1 MLNTGQILNNR
12 YRIVRKIATGG
23 FGAIYRAWDLN
34 LNVGCA
40 LKENIE
46 ITVAA
51 QKQFMLE
58 ANVLATLRHPNLP
71 RVTDYFAIADMGQF
85 LVMDYIEGENLQD
98 KINSLGHL
106 PELLALKWINQV
118 LDALVY
124 LHHQK
129 PPVIHRDIKPQN
141 IIISTTDEEQ
151 KANLVDFGIS
161 KVFDPGL
168 KTTIG
173 ARAVTPPF
181 SPQEQYGRGNTDA
194 RSDIYALGATLYVSL
209 TGVEPVESIQR
220 TMGIDLVPPRCIN
233 REISPL
239 VESIILK
246 AMEPLPEN
254 RYQSADVL
262 QDEIRKAIYDASDF
276 KMKDRAQNKKKQY
289 QSSAPTYKVPLN
301 IPAPLV
307 QNTSTNSKQGNKGKS
322 RLLTRNVW
330 TILGSIILL
339 LFTVLTFGMWQ
350 SGIFRAKNSHST
362 SIPEVLYFVST
373 AQEGKREI
381 YKYSEAEGPIRIT
394 YSPGN
399 SESWDPVFSPSGMMV
414 FVSDRDGQPEIYKIS
429 LGGKVERL
437 TYTSEGSSFD
447 PAFTPDGI
455 LYFCSTRGG
464 DFGHIYSLSLDG
476 KVERLTYGT
485 VDSIDADPV
494 VSPEGTLYFVSN
506 RDGNWDIFRMSIDGK
521 TRKVTHTK
529 DPDYCLFPSF
539 SSSGKLFASCNIRE
553 KMNIYEV
560 NTTNGSLEQMTF
572 SPEGTSSFAAIFS
585 HNDDL
590 YFISDRG
597 GGSDI
602 YMMNRSGNVTR
613 ITENE
618 TVLMPAFSNN

>member
-12 YRIVRKIATGG
+12 YRIVRKIAEGG

-46 ITVAA
+46 TTVAA
-51 QKQFMLE
+51 QKQFLLE

-85 LVMDYIEGENLQD
+85 LVMDYIEGENLQE
-98 KINSLGHL
+98 KINSFGHL
-106 PELLALKWINQV
+106 PELLALKWIDQV

-141 IIISTTDEEQ
+141 IIISSTDEEQ
-151 KANLVDFGIS
+151 KVSLVDFGIS

-194 RSDIYALGATLYVSL
+194 RSDIYALGATLFVSL
-209 TGVEPVESIQR
+209 TGVEPAESIQR
-220 TMGIDLVPPRCIN
+220 TMGIDIVPPRHIN
-233 REISPL
+233 SEISPL
-239 VESIILK
+239 VESIVLR

-254 RYQSADVL
+254 RYQSADVF
-262 QDEIRKAIYDASDF
+262 QAEIKKAIYNTSNF
-276 KMKDRAQNKKKQY
+276 KMADRVQNKNEQY
-289 QSSAPTYKVPLN
+289 QSSAPTYKVPLSV
-301 IPAPLV
+301 PTPSV
-307 QNTSTNSKQGNKGKS
+307 QHTSTNLKQGNKGKR
-322 RLLTRNVW
+322 RLSTRIVW
-330 TILGSIILL
+330 AILGSIILL
-339 LFTVLTFGMWQ
+339 LFTFFAFGMRQ
-350 SGIFRAKNSHST
+350 SGIFRAKNSQST

-373 AQEGKREI
+373 AEENKREI
-381 YKYSEAEGPIRIT
+381 YKYSETGDPIRMT
-394 YSPGN
+394 YSPGD

-414 FVSDRDGQPEIYKIS
+414 FVSDRDGQPEIYKKS

-447 PAFTPDGI
+447 PTFTPDGI

-464 DFGHIYSLSLDG
+464 GFGHIYAMSLDG

-485 VDSIDADPV
+485 ADSIDTDPV
-494 VSPEGTLYFVSN
+494 LSPEGILYFVSN

-521 TRKVTHTK
+521 TKKVTHTK

-539 SSSGKLFASCNIRE
+539 SSSGKLFASCNIGG

-572 SPEGTSSFAAIFS
+572 SPEGNSSFAAIFS
-585 HNDDL
+585 NNDDL

-602 YMMNRSGNVTR
+602 YMMNKSGNVTR

-618 TVLMPAFSNN
+618 EVLMPAFSIN